1 MQDIKLNVW
10 LNGCQHI
17 YNINLMKNGLNLLL
31 TVIALTACTQKG
43 ADAPRSDTTPP
54 THLKINI
61 ETMATGLEYP
71 WGIVF
76 LPDGSALVTEKAGRL
91 RLLKDGKLSTPI
103 SGVPLVL
110 YKGQA
115 GLFDVAMHPDY
126 ATNQFVYLSFAKGTE
141 KDNATTLIRAKFDG
155 KTLSEVTQIFES
167 NPHKKGTN
175 HFGARILFLPDKTL
189 LLSLGEGF
197 SYKDEAQNLMSD
209 FGKIMHLRDDG
220 VPIDDHQ
227 FSTSNDQNVKSHKGI
242 FSYGHR
248 NPQGLA
254 FDKATNTI
262 YENEHGPRGGD
273 EINVLVTGKNY
284 GWPKITYGVDY
295 TGLPI
300 SDKVAMDG
308 MEQPLLYWVPSIA
321 PSGMTFYDKDLFADW
336 KGNLLVSALAGE
348 QLRRVEL
355 KAGKVLKQETFL
367 TELKTRFRN
376 ITTAPDGSIWVLTD
390 EPEGKVLKLTPK
402 R

>member
-1 MQDIKLNVW
+1 
-10 LNGCQHI
+10 
-17 YNINLMKNGLNLLL
+17 MKIVHYLLL
-31 TVIALTACTQKG
+31 TVFAITACTQKG

-115 GLFDVAMHPDY
+115 GLFDVALHPDF

-197 SYKDEAQNLMSD
+197 YYKEEAQNLMSD

-367 TELKTRFRN
+367 TELNTRFRN

>member
-1 MQDIKLNVW
+1 
-10 LNGCQHI
+10 
-17 YNINLMKNGLNLLL
+17 MKIVRYLLLL
-31 TVIALTACTQKG
+31 TVIAITACTQKG
-43 ADAPRSDTTPP
+43 ADAPRSDTTA
-54 THLKINI
+54 TTDLKVNI

-175 HFGARILFLPDKTL
+175 HFGARILFLSDKTL

-390 EPEGKVLKLTPK
+390 EPEGRVLKLTPK
-402 R
+402 K

>member
-1 MQDIKLNVW
+1 
-10 LNGCQHI
+10 
-17 YNINLMKNGLNLLL
+17 MKIARYLLPIL
-31 TVIALTACTQKG
+31 FAIAACTQKG
-43 ADAPRSDTTPP
+43 ADAPRSDTAPP
-54 THLKINI
+54 TQTKINI
-61 ETMATGLEYP
+61 EPLATGLEFP
-71 WGIVF
+71 WGIAF

-91 RLLKDGKLSTPI
+91 RLLKDGKLSAPI
-103 SGVPLVL
+103 SGVPKVL
-110 YKGQA
+110 YGGQA
-115 GLFDVAMHPDY
+115 GLFDVALHPDF
-126 ATNQFVYLSFAKGTE
+126 ATNQYVYLSFAKGTE

-155 KTLSEVTQIFES
+155 KTLSQVTQIFET

-197 SYKDEAQNLMSD
+197 DYKEEAQNLMSD
-209 FGKIMHLRDDG
+209 LGKIMHLKDDG
-220 VPIDDHQ
+220 TPIEDQ
-227 FSTSNDQNVKSHKGI
+227 FVLPYANSSKRHLGI
-242 FSYGHR
+242 FTYGHR

-273 EINVLVTGKNY
+273 EINVLVGGKNY

-321 PSGMTFYDKDLFADW
+321 PSGMTFYDKDLFKNW
-336 KGNLLVSALAGE
+336 KGDLLVSALAGK
-348 QLRRVEL
+348 QLRRVEI
-355 KAGKVLKQETFL
+355 KAGKVLRQETFL

-376 ITTAPDGSIWVLTD
+376 IITAPDGSIWVLTD
-390 EPEGKVLKLTPK
+390 EPQGRVLRLTPK
-402 R
+402 G

>member
-1 MQDIKLNVW
+1 
-10 LNGCQHI
+10 
-17 YNINLMKNGLNLLL
+17 MKIVRYLLLL

-43 ADAPRSDTTPP
+43 ADAPRSDTTA
-54 THLKINI
+54 TTDLKVNI

-155 KTLSEVTQIFES
+155 KTLSAVTQIFES

-209 FGKIMHLRDDG
+209 FGKIMHLRGDG
-220 VPIDDHQ
+220 VPVDDHQ

>member
-1 MQDIKLNVW
+1 MKIF
-10 LNGCQHI
+10 I
-17 YNINLMKNGLNLLL
+17 YLLITL
-31 TVIALTACTQKG
+31 IPISGCTQKG
-43 ADAPRSDTTPP
+43 ANAPRSDTALP
-54 THLKINI
+54 TQTKINI
-61 ETMATGLEYP
+61 ETKATGLEYP
-71 WGIVF
+71 WGIAF
-76 LPDGSALVTEKAGRL
+76 LPDGTVLVTEKAGRL
-91 RLLKDGKLSTPI
+91 RLLTDGKLSAPI
-103 SGVPLVL
+103 SGVPQVL

-115 GLFDVAMHPDY
+115 GLFDVALHPDF
-126 ATNQFVYLSFAKGTE
+126 ASNQFIYLSFAKGTE

-155 KTLSEVTQIFES
+155 KTLSEVTQIFET
-167 NPHKKGTN
+167 NPHKNGTN

-197 SYKDEAQNLMSD
+197 NYKEEAQNLVSD
-209 FGKIMHLRDDG
+209 LGKIMHLRDDG
-220 VPIDDHQ
+220 TPVEDHQ
-227 FSTSNDQNVKSHKGI
+227 FSASNDQNLNRHKGV

-273 EINVLVTGKNY
+273 EINILAAGKNY

-295 TGLPI
+295 NGLPI

-308 MEQPLLYWVPSIA
+308 MEQPLVYWVPSIA
-321 PSGMTFYDKDLFADW
+321 PSGMTFYDKDLFAEW
-336 KGNLLVSALAGE
+336 KGDLLVSALAGE
-348 QLRRVEL
+348 ELRRVEL

-376 ITTAPDGSIWVLTD
+376 IATAPDGSIWVLTD
-390 EPEGKVLKLTPK
+390 ESEGRVLKLTPEQ
-402 R
+402 

>member
-1 MQDIKLNVW
+1 
-10 LNGCQHI
+10 
-17 YNINLMKNGLNLLL
+17 MKIVRYLLLL
-31 TVIALTACTQKG
+31 TVIAITACTQKG

-220 VPIDDHQ
+220 VPVDDHQ

-355 KAGKVLKQETFL
+355 KAGKVLKQEAFL
-367 TELKTRFRN
+367 TKLKTRFRN

-390 EPEGKVLKLTPK
+390 EPEGMVLKLTPK
-402 R
+402 K

>member
-1 MQDIKLNVW
+1 M
-10 LNGCQHI
+10 
-17 YNINLMKNGLNLLL
+17 
-31 TVIALTACTQKG
+31 
-43 ADAPRSDTTPP
+43 
-54 THLKINI
+54 
-61 ETMATGLEYP
+61 
-71 WGIVF
+71 
-76 LPDGSALVTEKAGRL
+76 
-91 RLLKDGKLSTPI
+91 
-103 SGVPLVL
+103 
-110 YKGQA
+110 
-115 GLFDVAMHPDY
+115 
-126 ATNQFVYLSFAKGTE
+126 
-141 KDNATTLIRAKFDG
+141 
-155 KTLSEVTQIFES
+155 TQIFET

-189 LLSLGEGF
+189 LLALGEGF
-197 SYKDEAQNLMSD
+197 DYKEEAQNLMID

-220 VPIDDHQ
+220 SRIDDQ
-227 FSTSNDQNVKSHKGI
+227 TFSTSNDQNVKSHKGV

-254 FDKATNTI
+254 FDKATSTI

-273 EINVLVTGKNY
+273 EINVLEAGKNY

-308 MEQPLLYWVPSIA
+308 MEQPLLSWVPSIA

-336 KGNLLVSALAGE
+336 KGDLLVSALAGE

-376 ITTAPDGSIWVLTD
+376 IATAPDGSIWVLTD
-390 EPEGKVLKLTPK
+390 EPEGRVLKLTPK

>member
-1 MQDIKLNVW
+1 
-10 LNGCQHI
+10 
-17 YNINLMKNGLNLLL
+17 MKIVHYLLL
-31 TVIALTACTQKG
+31 TVFAITACTQKG

-61 ETMATGLEYP
+61 DTMATGLEYP

-155 KTLSEVTQIFES
+155 KTLSAVTQIFES

-336 KGNLLVSALAGE
+336 KGDLLVSALAGE

-355 KAGKVLKQETFL
+355 KAGKVMKQETFL

-390 EPEGKVLKLTPK
+390 EPKGKVLKLTPK

>member
-1 MQDIKLNVW
+1 
-10 LNGCQHI
+10 
-17 YNINLMKNGLNLLL
+17 MKIARYLLPIL
-31 TVIALTACTQKG
+31 IAISACTQKG
-43 ADAPRSDTTPP
+43 ADAPRSDTAPP
-54 THLKINI
+54 TQTKLNI
-61 ETMATGLEYP
+61 ETLATGLEFP
-71 WGIVF
+71 WGIAF

-91 RLLKDGKLSTPI
+91 RLLKDGKLSAPI
-103 SGVPLVL
+103 SGVPKVL
-110 YKGQA
+110 YEGQA
-115 GLFDVAMHPDY
+115 GLFDVALHPDF
-126 ATNQFVYLSFAKGTE
+126 ATNQYVYLSFAKGTE

-155 KTLSEVTQIFES
+155 ETLSEVTQIFET

-197 SYKDEAQNLMSD
+197 DYKEEAQNLMSD
-209 FGKIMHLRDDG
+209 LGKIMHLRDDG
-220 VPIDDHQ
+220 TRIGDQ
-227 FSTSNDQNVKSHKGI
+227 FAMPYAKSSKKHMGI
-242 FSYGHR
+242 FTYGNR

-262 YENEHGPRGGD
+262 YEHEHGPKGGD
-273 EINVLVTGKNY
+273 EINVLVGGKNY

-300 SDKVAMDG
+300 SDKVAMAG

-321 PSGMTFYDKDLFADW
+321 PSGMIFYDKDLFKDW
-336 KGNLLVSALAGE
+336 KGDLLISALAGK

-355 KAGKVLKQETFL
+355 KAGKVLRQETFL

-376 ITTAPDGSIWVLTD
+376 IITAPDGSIWVLTD
-390 EPEGKVLKLTPK
+390 EPEGRVLRLTPK
-402 R
+402 K

>member
-1 MQDIKLNVW
+1 
-10 LNGCQHI
+10 
-17 YNINLMKNGLNLLL
+17 MKIVHYLLL
-31 TVIALTACTQKG
+31 TVFAITACTQKG

-115 GLFDVAMHPDY
+115 GLFDVALHPDF

-141 KDNATTLIRAKFDG
+141 KDNATTVIRAKFDG
-155 KTLSEVTQIFES
+155 KTLSAVTQIFES
-167 NPHKKGTN
+167 NPHKKETN

-209 FGKIMHLRDDG
+209 FGKTMHLRDDG

-336 KGNLLVSALAGE
+336 QGDLLVSALAGE

-390 EPEGKVLKLTPK
+390 EPEGRVLKLTPK

>member
-1 MQDIKLNVW
+1 
-10 LNGCQHI
+10 
-17 YNINLMKNGLNLLL
+17 MKIARYLLPIL
-31 TVIALTACTQKG
+31 IAISACTQKG
-43 ADAPRSDTTPP
+43 ADAPRSNTAPP
-54 THLKINI
+54 TQTKLNI
-61 ETMATGLEYP
+61 ETLATGLEFP
-71 WGIVF
+71 WGIAF

-91 RLLKDGKLSTPI
+91 RLLKDGKLSAPI
-103 SGVPLVL
+103 SGVPEVL

-115 GLFDVAMHPDY
+115 GLFDVALHPDF
-126 ATNQFVYLSFAKGTE
+126 ATNQYVYLSFAKGTE

-155 KTLSEVTQIFES
+155 ETLSEVTQIFET

-197 SYKDEAQNLMSD
+197 DYKEEAQNLMSD
-209 FGKIMHLRDDG
+209 LGKIMHLRDDG
-220 VPIDDHQ
+220 TRIGDQ
-227 FSTSNDQNVKSHKGI
+227 FAMPYAKSSKKHMGI
-242 FSYGHR
+242 FTYGNR

-262 YENEHGPRGGD
+262 YEHEHGPKGGD
-273 EINVLVTGKNY
+273 EINVLVGGKNY

-300 SDKVAMDG
+300 SDKVAMAG

-321 PSGMTFYDKDLFADW
+321 PSGMIFYDKDLFKDW
-336 KGNLLVSALAGE
+336 KGDLLISALAGK

-355 KAGKVLKQETFL
+355 KAGKVLRQETFL

-376 ITTAPDGSIWVLTD
+376 IITAPDGSIWVLTD
-390 EPEGKVLKLTPK
+390 EPEGRVLRLTPK
-402 R
+402 K

>member
-1 MQDIKLNVW
+1 
-10 LNGCQHI
+10 
-17 YNINLMKNGLNLLL
+17 MKIVHYLLL
-31 TVIALTACTQKG
+31 TVFAITACTQKG

-115 GLFDVAMHPDY
+115 GLFDVALHPDY

-155 KTLSEVTQIFES
+155 KTLSAVTQIFES

-336 KGNLLVSALAGE
+336 KGDLLVSALAGE

-390 EPEGKVLKLTPK
+390 EPEGRVLKLTPK
-402 R
+402 K

>member
-1 MQDIKLNVW
+1 MQDIKINVW
-10 LNGCQHI
+10 LNGYHHI
-17 YNINLMKNGLNLLL
+17 YNINLMKNVLNLLL
-31 TVIALTACTQKG
+31 TVIALTACTQEG

-54 THLKINI
+54 NHFNINI

-175 HFGARILFLPDKTL
+175 HFGARILFLSDKTL

-220 VPIDDHQ
+220 VPVDDHQ

-336 KGNLLVSALAGE
+336 KGDLLVSALAGE

-390 EPEGKVLKLTPK
+390 EPKGKVLKLTPK

>member
-1 MQDIKLNVW
+1 
-10 LNGCQHI
+10 
-17 YNINLMKNGLNLLL
+17 MKNGLNLLL
-31 TVIALTACTQKG
+31 TVIALTACTQEG

-54 THLKINI
+54 NHFNINI

-115 GLFDVAMHPDY
+115 GLFDVALHPDF

>member
-1 MQDIKLNVW
+1 M
-10 LNGCQHI
+10 
-17 YNINLMKNGLNLLL
+17 
-31 TVIALTACTQKG
+31 
-43 ADAPRSDTTPP
+43 
-54 THLKINI
+54 
-61 ETMATGLEYP
+61 
-71 WGIVF
+71 
-76 LPDGSALVTEKAGRL
+76 
-91 RLLKDGKLSTPI
+91 
-103 SGVPLVL
+103 
-110 YKGQA
+110 
-115 GLFDVAMHPDY
+115 
-126 ATNQFVYLSFAKGTE
+126 
-141 KDNATTLIRAKFDG
+141 
-155 KTLSEVTQIFES
+155 QIFET

-197 SYKDEAQNLMSD
+197 DYKEEAQNLMSD

-220 VPIDDHQ
+220 APIDDHQ
-227 FSTSNDQNVKSHKGI
+227 FSSSNDQNLKSHKGI

-273 EINVLVTGKNY
+273 EINVLVAGKNY

-348 QLRRVEL
+348 QLRRVEI

-390 EPEGKVLKLTPK
+390 EPEGRVLKLTPK
-402 R
+402 K

>member
-1 MQDIKLNVW
+1 
-10 LNGCQHI
+10 
-17 YNINLMKNGLNLLL
+17 MKIILNLLL
-31 TVIALTACTQKG
+31 TLVVISACTQEG

-54 THLKINI
+54 TQIKINI

-71 WGIVF
+71 WGLAF

-91 RLLKDGKLSTPI
+91 RLLKDGKLSAPI

-115 GLFDVAMHPDY
+115 GLFDVALHPDF
-126 ATNQFVYLSFAKGTE
+126 ATNQLIYLSFAKGTE

-155 KTLSEVTQIFES
+155 KILSEVTQIFET

-197 SYKDEAQNLMSD
+197 DYKEEAQNLMSD

-220 VPIDDHQ
+220 APIEEKRHR
-227 FSTSNDQNVKSHKGI
+227 GI

-273 EINVLVTGKNY
+273 EINVLEGGKNY

-321 PSGMTFYDKDLFADW
+321 PSGMTFYDKDLFTDW
-336 KGNLLVSALAGE
+336 KGDLLVSALAGE

-390 EPEGKVLKLTPK
+390 EPEGRVLKLTPK